1 MVSIAPVFGVSMALV
16 WWVNGDCFTD
26 RMKIKGLELFKTG
39 QCVFTTNYGLVNGH
53 IGVSKRTGP
62 LLVRK

>member
-1 MVSIAPVFGVSMALV
+1 MALV